1 MRSMSHE
8 PLRSPELEERNAT
21 VPGRLVGAME
31 QLATVAAT
39 ALRVPLLFIALP
51 GSPSERAVIV
61 GGTGEIP
68 RWSSA
73 DEAALWRSGLV
84 ELLSAGPFEMRDLT
98 RNYPPEQLRIFA
110 QLRLGSLMGAP
121 IRATSEH
128 VYGVIGAAYATPVTW
143 NADDREM
150 LQQFAVLAASDLELR
165 RRMEE
170 LEANEERFA
179 YHATHDALTGLAT
192 RAVLLERLREAL
204 ERSPLPELERA
215 SIADGVLAPPAENLV
230 AVIALDLESAAAV
243 HARFGRQVGDQ
254 VLLTMAGRL
263 RRAAGREALVA
274 RLGEERFGVL
284 VEGLETGEAA
294 ERLSERLKLA
304 LEQPVQV
311 GNESL
316 ALRVRVGVSLSA
328 TTARLAEH
336 LMHRADVAIARP
348 EPAPP
353 VAEEPS
359 ETPVETSVET
369 PVETSVGTS
378 LEAPAEAPVETPV
391 ETPSGAEVSVE
402 RPSAPSPPS
411 PDEPMMDAPAE
422 HAATTASVIAVRAR
436 PSGAPRHR
444 RVRPP
449 SPFSFFPELWHA
461 VTCAIRNASEYT
473 KLDRGEPRLR
483 YADAPV
489 APLLDEIRRRHEARA
504 YARGLHFQ
512 CASCPADVH
521 VGADLYRV
529 RRVLD
534 HLIDNAIKFTGP
546 GGQVS
551 VECDVNDQA
560 VRLRVRD
567 TGRGIPATWLTQVF
581 EPYVQVDAHRTPVW
595 RRGLGLGLTISQR
608 WAASMGGALEVESE
622 PDVGSTFTLTLLR
635 G

>member
-1 MRSMSHE
+1 MRSMSNE

-31 QLATVAAT
+31 HLATVAAT

-110 QLRLGSLMGAP
+110 QLRLGSLLGAP
-121 IRATSEH
+121 IRSASEH

-143 NADDREM
+143 NEDDREM

-179 YHATHDALTGLAT
+179 YHTTHDALTGLAT
-192 RAVLLERLREAL
+192 RAVLLERLRAAL
-204 ERSPLPELERA
+204 ERPPLPELERA

-230 AVIALDLESAAAV
+230 AVIALDLETVAAM
-243 HARFGRQVGDQ
+243 HARFGRQVGDL

-284 VEGLETGEAA
+284 VERLETGEAA

-311 GNESL
+311 GSESL
-316 ALRVRVGVSLSA
+316 TLRVRVGVSLSA
-328 TTARLAEH
+328 TTATLAEH

-353 VAEEPS
+353 AAEGRVEMPSVVDAPLEVAPAPS
-359 ETPVETSVET
+359 SASSGGPMVMASAEHV
-369 PVETSVGTS
+369 
-378 LEAPAEAPVETPV
+378 AEAPPV
-391 ETPSGAEVSVE
+391 KPGPT
-402 RPSAPSPPS
+402 RPS
-411 PDEPMMDAPAE
+411 
-422 HAATTASVIAVRAR
+422 R
-436 PSGAPRHR
+436 PPRHR

-461 VTCAIRNASEYT
+461 VTSAIRNASEYT

-489 APLLDEIRRRHEARA
+489 APLFDEIRRRHEARA
-504 YARGLHFQ
+504 YARRLHFQ

-534 HLIDNAIKFTGP
+534 HLIDNAIKFTAP

-595 RRGLGLGLTISQR
+595 RRGLGLGLTISHR

-622 PDVGSTFTLTLLR
+622 PGVGSTFTLTLLR